1 MGILLHIIAKI
12 LLFALTPIG
21 ILYSLFRNINVN
33 AYFRNTAISID
44 ILGNVVL
51 QNILNDLL
59 IKKDAYLF
67 GNKKQTISYVI
78 ALNFNLKKLTFV
90 GRIMA
95 NMLEFFD
102 KGHLQKSIQQHTNN

>member
-51 QNILNDLL
+51 QHILNDLL

-90 GRIMA
+90 GTMIA
-95 NMLEFFD
+95 SMLEFFD